1 MKKNE
6 LEKEQETIFR
16 DPGRRNAHH
25 ICDTGILCLGGLG
38 RGRAGIWRQ

>member
-6 LEKEQETIFR
+6 LAKKEQETIFR

-25 ICDTGILCLGGLG
+25 ICDTGILCLGG
-38 RGRAGIWRQ
+38 